1 MVVVVVVVVVVYA
14 VVVSFRHCHCYLLSS
29 NIVLVRP
36 TFHGFVSFPISV
48 PGGPIAEIFVP
59 GHEPR

>member
-1 MVVVVVVVVVVYA
+1 MVVVVVVVVYA
-14 VVVSFRHCHCYLLSS
+14 VVLNFGHCHCYLLSS

-36 TFHGFVSFPISV
+36 TYGFVSFPISV
-48 PGGPIAEIFVP
+48 LGGPIAEIFVP

>member
-1 MVVVVVVVVVVYA
+1 MVVVVVVVVVYV

-29 NIVLVRP
+29 NIVLVRS

-48 PGGPIAEIFVP
+48 LGAYIAQIFVP